1 MQKIALI
8 IPCYNEEKRLKESSL
23 IELIQNTRATIFVAN
38 DGSKDQTLALIE
50 KFASHHPS
58 RVFVINYPEN
68 QGKANTIYKSVN
80 QLLEKKEFDFIGY
93 FDADFSTPSSEIV
106 RMIDELD
113 KSKASFI
120 FGSRVLILNSKIERK
135 RYRHIIG
142 RIIVTIINTRFSLG
156 VYDTQCGAKIFSKET
171 ASIAFS
177 KSFFTSWLFD
187 VEVFIRLRKSDLL
200 NSGQEFPLKQWKD
213 IEGSKLSWKTG
224 FKILRE
230 LNLLMKNYAKH
241 V

>member
-1 MQKIALI
+1 MQKIAII

-23 IELIQNTRATIFVAN
+23 LELIQNTSATIFLAN

-50 KFASHHPS
+50 KFASQHS
-58 RVFVINYPEN
+58 QRVCVINYSEN

-80 QLLEKKEFDFIGY
+80 HILGKKEFNFIGY
-93 FDADFSTPSSEIV
+93 FDADFSTPSSEVI
-106 RMIDELD
+106 RMIKELD
-113 KSKASFI
+113 NNEASFI
-120 FGSRVLILNSKIERK
+120 FGSRVLLLNSQIERK

-142 RIIVTIINTRFSLG
+142 RIIVTIINTRFGLG
-156 VYDTQCGAKIFSKET
+156 VYDTQCGAKIFSTET

-177 KSFFTSWLFD
+177 SSFFTSWLFD
-187 VEVFIRLRKSDLL
+187 VEVFIRLRKKGLL
-200 NSGQEFPLKQWKD
+200 NFGKEFPLKQWKD

-230 LNLLMKNYAKH
+230 LNLLMRKY
-241 V
+241 